1 VTRRVKHPQWCGQ
14 TNACSIERGGEHR
27 SYPITM
33 DTAAGRVV
41 LTRIQTRG
49 GANRMEIRAVVD
61 LPDGAAAA
69 RVCAATVVEQ
79 VCRAT
84 IVGEQPRRAA
94 R

>member
-1 VTRRVKHPQWCGQ
+1 MRRVRHPEWCGQ
-14 TNACSIERGGEHR
+14 SHTCSAERGGEHR
-27 SYPITM
+27 SAPLSM

-61 LPDGAAAA
+61 LPDGATAA

-84 IVGEQPRRAA
+84 VVGQRRRAA

>member
-1 VTRRVKHPQWCGQ
+1 M
-14 TNACSIERGGEHR
+14 CSVESGGEHR
-27 SYPITM
+27 SHPISM
-33 DTAAGRVV
+33 DTAAARVV
-41 LTRIQTRG
+41 LTRMQTRG

-69 RVCAATVVEQ
+69 RACAATVVEQ

-84 IVGEQPRRAA
+84 VVGQQPRRAA